1 MVTGIVAD
9 EICNPVEKDDLL
21 SEEQKG
27 GRRNIRGLK
36 DQLLIAMAILKNCG
50 RRKAG
55 LNMVRIHNR
64 NAYDMVPHLW
74 IKISMGI
81 CGVADNICCF
91 LSESME
97 S

>member
-9 EICNPVEKDDLL
+9 EICNHVEKDDLL

-36 DQLLIAMAILKNCG
+36 DQLLIAMAILKNCS

-55 LNMVRIHNR
+55 LNMVWIHNR